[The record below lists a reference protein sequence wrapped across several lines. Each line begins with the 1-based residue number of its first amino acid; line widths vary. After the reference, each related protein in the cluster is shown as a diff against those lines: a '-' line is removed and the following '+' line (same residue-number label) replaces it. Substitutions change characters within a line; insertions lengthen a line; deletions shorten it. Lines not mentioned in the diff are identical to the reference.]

1 MTMVVI
7 IMVFNLSLNKC
18 YVNRKKDSIT
28 VVIVIAVYLW
38 FLIFFLFKV
47 FAYSHN
53 LSAVMP
59 QQVV

>member
-38 FLIFFLFKV
+38 FLIFSLFKV